1 MQYTKDI
8 GNYFRRNIGSH
19 LHYRYGMCNLATE
32 VMCLSNIVS
41 IIFILQFFLKTFLQ
55 YLPHLLLHH
64 LVHPSL
70 FLPRRDCSPS

>member
-8 GNYFRRNIGSH
+8 GNYFRRNIGSNH
-19 LHYRYGMCNLATE
+19 HYRYGLYNLATE
-32 VMCLSNIVS
+32 AMCFMNIVT

-55 YLPHLLLHH
+55 YLPHLL
-64 LVHPSL
+64 